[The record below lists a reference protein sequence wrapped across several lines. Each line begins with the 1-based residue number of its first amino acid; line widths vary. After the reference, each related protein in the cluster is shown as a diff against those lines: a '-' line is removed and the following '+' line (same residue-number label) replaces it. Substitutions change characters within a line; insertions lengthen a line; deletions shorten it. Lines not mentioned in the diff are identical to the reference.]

1 MSERPG
7 ENVVVVFLCCKWEDT
22 EMYCLQEMAKLTKDH
37 LVVYLNL
44 GDPALDPEKILIDA
58 RRTKPTVR
66 LLILVNI
73 NKEIVKYN
81 QIVMLHI
88 KFEEHCKA
96 GLPFFNVVHEEVL
109 CPEHDRMTVE
119 MQKSCDK
126 QIALIKNI
134 LDGDSPFYHN
144 KQKVF

>member
-1 MSERPG
+1 MTERPG

-88 KFEEHCKA
+88 KFEAHCKA
-96 GLPFFNVVHEEVL
+96 GVPFFNVVEEDVL
-109 CPEHDRMTVE
+109 CPEHDRMTME

-134 LDGDSPFYHN
+134 LDGDSSFYHN